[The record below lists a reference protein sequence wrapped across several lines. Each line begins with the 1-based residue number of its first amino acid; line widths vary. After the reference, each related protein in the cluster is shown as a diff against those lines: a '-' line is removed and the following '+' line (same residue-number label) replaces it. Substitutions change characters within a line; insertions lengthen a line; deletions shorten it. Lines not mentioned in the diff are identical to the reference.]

1 MAVYSL
7 CLVVEV
13 VVAGLVGMGFG
24 VVLEPWVE
32 GFFIRLF
39 WGWLILRMSLFG
51 YELRF

>member
-1 MAVYSL
+1 MVVCSL
-7 CLVVEV
+7 CLVVV
-13 VVAGLVGMGFG
+13 VVVVVLVGMGFG
-24 VVLEPWVE
+24 VVLGLWVG